1 MPTRLSSSLICVL
14 SCLDSALPIARE
26 DEDEEATRPPLFLG
40 AARGKNW
47 TAHAQVARSALTLN
61 SGQGLR
67 ESRGALRHILTGH
80 LVGHACG
87 QSEMHA
93 SEIYLG
99 RATERASK
107 GAIRK

>member
-1 MPTRLSSSLICVL
+1 MPTRLSSSSLCVL
-14 SCLDSALPIARE
+14 SCLDSALPIAR
-26 DEDEEATRPPLFLG
+26 EDEEATRPPLFLG

-47 TAHAQVARSALTLN
+47 TAHAQVARTALTLN

-67 ESRGALRHILTGH
+67 ESCGALRHILTGH

-99 RATERASK
+99 RATERGSK
-107 GAIRK
+107 GEIRK